1 MKAMRTGAVLATM
14 SLGLTACAGASSAP
28 STGERSLADGRT
40 FTMAISADPGNL
52 DPHFTSLGVTVQ
64 LDMFLYDSLVGIDAD
79 GEMVP
84 GLAGVWDGSA
94 TEATFTLRDGVTCAD
109 GTALTA
115 SMVADNINFVANP
128 ENASTKMGVYVPPGA
143 QAVADDNAGTVTV
156 KSQAPD
162 AFLAR
167 NVGGLPIVCA
177 KGMKDRGLLKQ
188 GADGTGM
195 FTLGE
200 AVPGDHY
207 TLNLRDDYSWGPGEA
222 TGKEK
227 GLPETVVLKVIGN
240 ESTAANLLTSGE
252 VNAGQILGADRDR
265 LDAAGLFRR
274 DVVAPLGELL
284 FNQQAGHPGADE
296 SVRRALTQGLD
307 LESLGKVLS
316 GGNGVPSQ
324 GMVAPGQGPC
334 NTDLVSGNLP
344 GFDVEAAKSALDAA
358 GWEAGDGGVREKDGK
373 SLSVTLIYATSYGP
387 SMQAG
392 VELVQKLWTEL
403 GVDVTLKGA
412 SDAEAGQI
420 VIGGQGS
427 WDVTVMPLGVTLP
440 SQLVPYLS
448 GPTPPNGANFAGI
461 ENDDYVAHVSEAATK
476 PGDEGCDAW
485 AAAEKSLFEHVDVV
499 LFVDSVQPFFG
510 KGAEFELSQGNV
522 MPSSIRMYE
531 G

>member
-1 MKAMRTGAVLATM
+1 
-14 SLGLTACAGASSAP
+14 
-28 STGERSLADGRT
+28 
-40 FTMAISADPGNL
+40 
-52 DPHFTSLGVTVQ
+52 
-64 LDMFLYDSLVGIDAD
+64 
-79 GEMVP
+79 
-84 GLAGVWDGSA
+84 
-94 TEATFTLRDGVTCAD
+94 
-109 GTALTA
+109 
-115 SMVADNINFVANP
+115 
-128 ENASTKMGVYVPPGA
+128 
-143 QAVADDNAGTVTV
+143 
-156 KSQAPD
+156 
-162 AFLAR
+162 
-167 NVGGLPIVCA
+167 VGGLPIVCA
-177 KGMKDRGLLKQ
+177 KGMKDRGMLKQ

-207 TLNLRDDYSWGPGEA
+207 TLNLRDDYSWGPGDA
-222 TGKEK
+222 TGTAK
-227 GLPETVVLKVIGN
+227 GLPDTVVLKVIGN
-240 ESTAANLLTSGE
+240 ESTAANLLLSGE

-265 LDAAGLFRR
+265 LDAAGLYRR

-284 FNQQAGHPGADE
+284 FNQQAGHPGEDE

-316 GGNGVPSQ
+316 AGNGVPSR

-334 NTDLVSGNLP
+334 DTDVLSGNLP
-344 GFDVEAAKSALDAA
+344 GFDVGAAKSALDAA
-358 GWEAGDGGVREKDGK
+358 GWVAAADGVRKKDGK
-373 SLSVTLIYATSYGP
+373 SLSLTVVYATSYGP

-392 VELVQKLWTEL
+392 VELMQKLWTEL
-403 GVDVTLKGA
+403 GAEVTLKGA
-412 SDAEAGQI
+412 SDSEAGQI

-448 GPTPPNGANFAGI
+448 GPTPPGGANFAGI
-461 ENDDYVAHVSEAATK
+461 ENQDYVANVAEAATK

-510 KGAEFELSQGNV
+510 KGTEFELSQGNV